1 MGDAA
6 MPLEYKKAQFLTG
19 YRFFHHPENP
29 TLGILRLDTK
39 GEPQWVLV
47 SKEGLLELAAACTRH
62 AEELQKVQ

>member
-1 MGDAA
+1 MT
-6 MPLEYKKAQFLTG
+6 LEHQKAEFLTG
-19 YRFFHHPENP
+19 YRFFRHPDNP

-47 SKEGLLELAAACTRH
+47 SKDGLLALAEACTKH